1 VELDATPLAARFTD
15 LYGNPCTRV
24 VLPIGT
30 SIFRYS
36 AGVDVA
42 DATEDADELAR
53 ELAPEELPDD
63 ALMYTLP
70 SRYCLPDVLGDEA
83 WARFG
88 SRPRGCPG
96 AATADTCVAIAT
108 SEASSRPRRQYR
120 TPCGVCPDRT
130 PSATRLPRLISRL
143 VGYRRSDVRVE
154 SGHPIGNFP
163 QP

>member
-1 VELDATPLAARFTD
+1 
-15 LYGNPCTRV
+15 V

-83 WARFG
+83 WAR
-88 SRPRGCPG
+88 SVRGR
-96 AATADTCVAIAT
+96 AAVQVQRSAIRVIAT
-108 SEASSRPRRQYR
+108 SDIPVRQL
-120 TPCGVCPDRT
+120 D
-130 PSATRLPRLISRL
+130 AW
-143 VGYRRSDVRVE
+143 SDVRGRRTH
-154 SGHPIGNFP
+154 SGLIHSILPTLKAAGNSRSDGRIQPGHPIGDILRAWI
-163 QP
+163 